1 MKDVKIIIP
10 ADKLDIVK
18 ELDEKLAIVFNVT
31 IFEEIATLH
40 TVVENQ
46 QTSILLEELKGLG
59 VGTVFGSI
67 TVTPIALTIS
77 SDKKEVSVKGRGIST
92 DEMIA
97 DIKGLALLN
106 PTFLALVF
114 LAGILSSFGLIFNNV
129 IIVIASMIIAPL
141 LGPIALTVLGTMTP
155 KNIYSKKAIL
165 AELVG
170 LMIIIII
177 GFIVGAIYNWTEP
190 GSMLVYDE
198 TLEIFTIASEQI
210 DIRIDPGIGDI
221 IFAIASGLAA
231 GLFIIRGESTSIVG
245 VAVAASLCPPAAN
258 VGVLLANVANPDF
271 QFLQAALGSL
281 ILLILNV
288 ISIYASCALIFWV
301 SQSFVRGG
309 SVSTRQFRKISKIYF
324 TQIVLTFLILMLII
338 VFIILDN
345 QFGWL
350 KFN

>member
-18 ELDEKLAIVFNVT
+18 ELDEKLTIVFNVT

-40 TVVENQ
+40 AVVENQ

-59 VGTVFGSI
+59 VGTVFGTIS
-67 TVTPIALTIS
+67 VSPVALKIS

-97 DIKGLALLN
+97 NIKGLALLN

-114 LAGILSSFGLIFNNV
+114 LAGILASFGLIYDNV

-155 KNIYSKKAIL
+155 KNIFSKKAML
-165 AELVG
+165 AEVVG
-170 LMIIIII
+170 LVIIIAI
-177 GFIVGAIYNWTEP
+177 GLIVGAIFNWTDPELI
-190 GSMLVYDE
+190 SK
-198 TLEIFTIASEQI
+198 SNQI
-210 DIRIDPGIGDI
+210 TSRINPGIGDI

-231 GLFIIRGESTSIVG
+231 GLFIIRGESSSIVG

-258 VGVLLANVANPDF
+258 VGVLLVNVANPL
-271 QFLQAALGSL
+271 FLQQALGSL

-288 ISIYASCALIFWV
+288 ISIYASCALIFWT

-309 SVSTRQFRKISKIYF
+309 SVSTRQFRKISKIYI
-324 TQIVLTFLILMLII
+324 TQIVMAFLILILII
-338 VFIILDN
+338 IFIILNN
-345 QFGWL
+345 QFSWL
-350 KFN
+350 

>member
-10 ADKLDIVK
+10 ADKLEIVR
-18 ELDEKLAIVFNVT
+18 ELEEKFAIIFNVT
-31 IFEEIATLH
+31 IFEVTATLH
-40 TVVENQ
+40 VVIENQ

-59 VGTVFGSI
+59 VGTVFGSVI
-67 TVTPIALTIS
+67 VTPVSLKITAA
-77 SDKKEVSVKGRGIST
+77 KKSVLLKGRGIGT

-97 DIKGLALLN
+97 NIKGLAMLN
-106 PTFLALVF
+106 PTFIGLVF
-114 LAGILSSFGLIFNNV
+114 LAGVLASFGLIYDNV

-141 LGPIALTVLGTMTP
+141 LAPIALTVIGTMTP
-155 KNIYSKKAIL
+155 KNIYSKKAIF

-170 LMIIIII
+170 LFTIIVI
-177 GFIVGAIYNWTEP
+177 GVIVGAIFNMTNPEF
-190 GSMLVYDE
+190 
-198 TLEIFTIASEQI
+198 IINSEQI
-210 DIRIDPGIGDI
+210 AIRTNPNIGDI
-221 IFAIASGLAA
+221 VFAIASGLAA

-258 VGVLLANVANPDF
+258 VGVLLVSG
-271 QFLQAALGSL
+271 QIFLQAALGSL

-309 SVSTRQFRKISKIYF
+309 SVSTRQFRKISRLYI
-324 TQIVLTFLILMLII
+324 TQIVMTFLILILII

-345 QFGWL
+345 HFGWL
-350 KFN
+350 DFSL

>member
-1 MKDVKIIIP
+1 MKEVKIIIP
-10 ADKLDIVK
+10 ADKLEIIR
-18 ELDEKLAIVFNVT
+18 ELEKKLAIVFNVT

-40 TVVENQ
+40 VVIENQ

-67 TVTPIALTIS
+67 TVTVVSLTIS
-77 SDKKEVSVKGRGIST
+77 SIKKEVLLKGRGIST

-97 DIKGLALLN
+97 NIKGLAVLN
-106 PTFLALVF
+106 PTFIGLVF
-114 LAGILSSFGLIFNNV
+114 LAGILASFGLIYDNV

-141 LGPIALTVLGTMTP
+141 LGPIALTVIGTMTP
-155 KNIYSKKAIL
+155 KNIYSKKAMI

-170 LMIIIII
+170 LITIIII
-177 GFIVGAIYNWTEP
+177 GLIVGAIFNQTNP
-190 GSMLVYDE
+190 DF
-198 TLEIFTIASEQI
+198 IINSEQI
-210 DIRIDPGIGDI
+210 TIRTDPGIGDI

-258 VGVLLANVANPDF
+258 VGVLLVSVARPL
-271 QFLQAALGSL
+271 FLQAALGSL

-309 SVSTRQFRKISKIYF
+309 SVSTRQFRKISKLYI
-324 TQIVLTFLILMLII
+324 TQIVMAFLILILII

-350 KFN
+350 DFNL

>member
-10 ADKLDIVK
+10 ADKLEIVK

-31 IFEEIATLH
+31 IFKEIATLH

-59 VGTVFGSI
+59 VGTVYGSI
-67 TVTPIALTIS
+67 TVTPVALTIS

-97 DIKGLALLN
+97 NIKGLALLN
-106 PTFLALVF
+106 PTFIALIF
-114 LAGILSSFGLIFNNV
+114 LAGVLASFGLIYDNV

-155 KNIYSKKAIL
+155 KNIFSKKAIL
-165 AELVG
+165 AEIVG
-170 LMIIIII
+170 LVIIIAI
-177 GFIVGAIYNWTEP
+177 GLVVGAIFNWANTE
-190 GSMLVYDE
+190 YIIDNNQ
-198 TLEIFTIASEQI
+198 IA
-210 DIRIDPGIGDI
+210 IRTNPGIGDI

-231 GLFIIRGESTSIVG
+231 GLFIIRGESASIVG

-258 VGVLLANVANPDF
+258 VGVLLASVANPE
-271 QFLQAALGSL
+271 FLQAALGSL

-288 ISIYASCALIFWV
+288 ISIYASCALIFWT
-301 SQSFVRGG
+301 SRSFVRGG
-309 SVSTRQFRKISKIYF
+309 SVSTRQFRKISKIYLI
-324 TQIVLTFLILMLII
+324 QIVMTLLILISII
-338 VFIILDN
+338 AFIILDN

-350 KFN
+350 EFNL

>member
-10 ADKLDIVK
+10 ADKLDIVR

-67 TVTPIALTIS
+67 TVTPVTLTIS
-77 SDKKEVSVKGRGIST
+77 SDKKEVPVKGRGIST
-92 DEMIA
+92 DEMIT
-97 DIKGLALLN
+97 DIKGLSLLN

-114 LAGILSSFGLIFNNV
+114 LSGILASFGLIYNNV

-155 KNIYSKKAIL
+155 KNIYSKKAMF
-165 AELVG
+165 AELAG

-177 GFIVGAIYNWTEP
+177 GLIVGAIYSWTDP
-190 GSMLVYDE
+190 GAMLNYGEQV
-198 TLEIFTIASEQI
+198 TIASEQI
-210 DIRIDPGIGDI
+210 DIRINPGIGDI

-309 SVSTRQFRKISKIYF
+309 SVSTRQFRKISKIYI
-324 TQIVLTFLILMLII
+324 TQIVLTFLILILII

-350 KFN
+350 AFN

>member
-10 ADKLDIVK
+10 ADKLDIVR

-67 TVTPIALTIS
+67 IVTPVTLTIS
-77 SDKKEVSVKGRGIST
+77 SDKKEVPVKGRGIST

-97 DIKGLALLN
+97 NIKGLALLN

-114 LAGILSSFGLIFNNV
+114 LSGILASFGLIYSNV

-141 LGPIALTVLGTMTP
+141 LAPIALTVLGTMTP
-155 KNIYSKKAIL
+155 KNIYSKKAVL

-170 LMIIIII
+170 LIIIIVI
-177 GFIVGAIYNWTEP
+177 GLIVGAIFNWTDPSRIHEF
-190 GSMLVYDE
+190 G
-198 TLEIFTIASEQI
+198 EIVNDQI
-210 DIRIDPGIGDI
+210 NIRINPSIGDI
-221 IFAIASGLAA
+221 VFAIASGLAA

-258 VGVLLANVANPDF
+258 VGVLLASGTL
-271 QFLQAALGSL
+271 FLQAALGSL
-281 ILLILNV
+281 ILLVLNV

-309 SVSTRQFRKISKIYF
+309 SVSTRQFRKISKIYI
-324 TQIVLTFLILMLII
+324 TQIVLTFLILILII
-338 VFIILDN
+338 VFIILNN

-350 KFN
+350 TFN